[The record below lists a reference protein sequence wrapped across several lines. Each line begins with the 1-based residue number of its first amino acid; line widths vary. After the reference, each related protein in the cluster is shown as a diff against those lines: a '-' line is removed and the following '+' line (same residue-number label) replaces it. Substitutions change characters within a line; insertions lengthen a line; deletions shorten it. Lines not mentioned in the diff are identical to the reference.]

1 MCNLIRWL
9 FGKRDKKENKIN
21 ETVATSSV
29 QKEYND
35 INVKSPIVYERKS
48 YMTMCEYS
56 FYNKLAS
63 VFAEKYIVAAQVP
76 LSSVIRKKS
85 DARFQSELY
94 RIVDFALVDKVT
106 MEIKLLIE
114 LNDKSHFEK
123 NRQYRDFRVKE
134 ICGEANIPLLTF
146 WTHYDNEIS
155 YVKNRI
161 EKTLSEAQTSDWQRL

>member
-1 MCNLIRWL
+1 
-9 FGKRDKKENKIN
+9 
-21 ETVATSSV
+21 
-29 QKEYND
+29 
-35 INVKSPIVYERKS
+35 
-48 YMTMCEYS
+48 
-56 FYNKLAS
+56 
-63 VFAEKYIVAAQVP
+63 
-76 LSSVIRKKS
+76 
-85 DARFQSELY
+85 
-94 RIVDFALVDKVT
+94 

>member
-21 ETVATSSV
+21 ETIATSSV

-63 VFAEKYIVAAQVP
+63 VFAEKYIVADVA
-76 LSSVIRKKS
+76 I
-85 DARFQSELY
+85 
-94 RIVDFALVDKVT
+94 
-106 MEIKLLIE
+106 
-114 LNDKSHFEK
+114 
-123 NRQYRDFRVKE
+123 FRRV
-134 ICGEANIPLLTF
+134 
-146 WTHYDNEIS
+146 
-155 YVKNRI
+155 
-161 EKTLSEAQTSDWQRL
+161 

>member
-1 MCNLIRWL
+1 ML
-9 FGKRDKKENKIN
+9 FR
-21 ETVATSSV
+21 S
-29 QKEYND
+29 
-35 INVKSPIVYERKS
+35 
-48 YMTMCEYS
+48 
-56 FYNKLAS
+56 
-63 VFAEKYIVAAQVP
+63 VP